1 MRDDNKTSVIANAYM
16 DMLKDRFAPQEETAD
31 EIAETETTE
40 QAHEDAEE
48 PSTGESEESMETA
61 NENDSTVATDA
72 DGEESIFS
80 QAELDAIKRFTEE

>member
-1 MRDDNKTSVIANAYM
+1 MRDDNKTSVIANAYVS
-16 DMLKDRFAPQEETAD
+16 MLKDRFAPQEETTD

-48 PSTGESEESMETA
+48 PSTGESEESMEAT

-72 DGEESIFS
+72 DESIFS